1 MSSSSPAPPPP
12 SVSPKENPSSAS
24 DLFRKYVLPVAG
36 ILIAVLV
43 IWRIRIDSGL
53 PGPGAIP
60 ERGAMMAAPRS
71 ILTDQHRHMVKLEA
85 YLGRTKLL
93 IVFFDGTKPAHT
105 DPIVA
110 RLLKDHAALLGQ
122 GVQPIAI
129 SAASPFAITKSEE
142 ISGKRFPFPVLMDVD
157 PNGHTT
163 YPAHR
168 AWGLADNRSEE
179 LKTGVFVVDRAGLV
193 PARGLLPRPV
203 VDPEATIDAILR
215 GNWPDAIEGAAS
227 PGESK

>member
-1 MSSSSPAPPPP
+1 
-12 SVSPKENPSSAS
+12 
-24 DLFRKYVLPVAG
+24 
-36 ILIAVLV
+36 
-43 IWRIRIDSGL
+43 
-53 PGPGAIP
+53 
-60 ERGAMMAAPRS
+60 MMPAPRS

-93 IVFFDGTKPAHT
+93 IVFFDGLKPAHK
-105 DPIVA
+105 DPVVS
-110 RLLKDHAALLGQ
+110 RLVKDYAALMGQ

-142 ISGKRFPFPVLMDVD
+142 VAGKKFPFPVLMDVD
-157 PNGHTT
+157 PNGHTS

-168 AWGLADNRSEE
+168 AWGLADHRSEE

-193 PARGLLPRPV
+193 PARGPLPRPV

-215 GNWPDAIEGAAS
+215 GNWPDPDEGSAR
-227 PGESK
+227 PVESK